1 MNTIEKINNKKDFIT
16 TELYQWAE
24 TFEYELDEDG
34 EKTSDSYNFVYNLAE
49 KLENN
54 LCNQEDYKNIEF
66 HIEQI
71 NYNKVIIKL

>member
-1 MNTIEKINNKKDFIT
+1 MNIVEKINNKKELIVS
-16 TELYQWAE
+16 ELYEWAG

-34 EKTSDSYNFVYNLAE
+34 EKTLDSYNFVYDLAE

-54 LCNQEDYKNIEF
+54 VCNEEDYVNIEF

-71 NYNKVIIKL
+71 NYNENKIKL